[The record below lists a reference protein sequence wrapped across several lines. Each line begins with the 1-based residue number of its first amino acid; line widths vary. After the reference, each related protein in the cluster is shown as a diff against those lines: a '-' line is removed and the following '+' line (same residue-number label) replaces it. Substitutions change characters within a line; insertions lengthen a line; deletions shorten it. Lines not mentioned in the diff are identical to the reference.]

1 MALADDIKSDM
12 GQALKA
18 GDKPRLSVLR
28 LLISAISYAE
38 IDKQKK
44 LDDSD
49 VIDVLSKEAKKRKE
63 SIEAFE
69 KGNRQDL
76 VDKEKAEL
84 AIIAQYMPQQMSRDE
99 IIAIVQKAINE
110 TGVKTP
116 AEKGKVMGKVIPL
129 TKGRAEGK
137 EVNDIVT
144 ELLSKL

>member
-1 MALADDIKSDM
+1 MAIADDIKNDM
-12 GQALKA
+12 GQALKS
-18 GDKPRLSVLR
+18 GDKERLSVLR
-28 LLISAISYAE
+28 LLVSAISYAE
-38 IDKQKK
+38 KDKQKK
-44 LDDSD
+44 LDDTD
-49 VIDVLSKEAKKRKE
+49 VIEVLSKEAKKHKE

-84 AIIAQYMPQQMSRDE
+84 DIITKYMPQQMSRDE
-99 IIAIVQKAINE
+99 IIAIVQNVISE

>member
-18 GDKPRLSVLR
+18 GDKERLSVLR
-28 LLISAISYAE
+28 LLISAIGYAE

-44 LDDSD
+44 LDDND

-84 AIIAQYMPQQMSRDE
+84 TVIAKYMPQQMSRDE
-99 IIAIVQKAINE
+99 IISIVQKVINE

-129 TKGRAEGK
+129 TKGKAEGK

>member
-1 MALADDIKSDM
+1 MAIADDIKSDM
-12 GQALKA
+12 EKALRA
-18 GDKPRLSVLR
+18 GDKERLSVLR

-44 LDDSD
+44 LDDND
-49 VIDVLSKEAKKRKE
+49 VIDVLSKEAKKHKE

-84 AIIAQYMPQQMSRDE
+84 AVISKYMPQQMSRDE
-99 IIAIVQKAINE
+99 IITIVQKVINE

-116 AEKGKVMGKVIPL
+116 AEKGRVMGKIIPL

>member
-1 MALADDIKSDM
+1 MAIADDIKSDM

-18 GDKPRLSVLR
+18 GDKARLSVLR
-28 LLISAISYAE
+28 LLISAINYAE

-49 VIDVLSKEAKKRKE
+49 VIDVLSKEAKKHKE

-76 VDKEKAEL
+76 VDKEKSEL
-84 AIIAQYMPQQMSRDE
+84 VVITKYMPQQMSRDE
-99 IIAIVQKAINE
+99 IVSIVQNIINE

-116 AEKGKVMGKVIPL
+116 AEKGKVMSKVIPL
-129 TKGRAEGK
+129 TKGKAEGK

>member
-1 MALADDIKSDM
+1 MAISGDIKSDM
-12 GQALKA
+12 KKALRA
-18 GDKPRLSVLR
+18 GNKERLSVLR
-28 LLISAISYAE
+28 LLISAINYAE

-49 VIDVLSKEAKKRKE
+49 VIEVLSKEAKKHKE

-84 AIIAQYMPQQMSRDE
+84 AVITQYMPQQMSRDE
-99 IIAIVQKAINE
+99 IISIVQKVINE

-116 AEKGKVMGKVIPL
+116 AEKGKVMSKVIPF

>member
-1 MALADDIKSDM
+1 MAIVDQIKSDM
-12 GQALKA
+12 TQALKS
-18 GDKPRLSVLR
+18 GDKERLSVLR
-28 LLISAISYAE
+28 LIISAINYAE

-44 LDDSD
+44 LDDND
-49 VIDVLSKEAKKRKE
+49 VIDVLSKEAKKHKE

-84 AIIAQYMPQQMSRDE
+84 VVISGYMPQQMSREE
-99 IIAIVQKAINE
+99 IIAIVQNVINE
-110 TGVKTP
+110 TGIKSP

-129 TKGRAEGK
+129 TRGRAEGK

-144 ELLSKL
+144 ELLNKL

>member
-1 MALADDIKSDM
+1 MAIADEIKSDM
-12 GQALKA
+12 EKALRA
-18 GDKPRLSVLR
+18 GDKERLSVLR
-28 LLISAISYAE
+28 LIISAINYAE

-49 VIDVLSKEAKKRKE
+49 VIEVLSKEAKKHKE

-84 AIIAQYMPQQMSRDE
+84 IVITKYMPEQMSRDE
-99 IIAIVQKAINE
+99 IIAIVQNVINE
-110 TGVKTP
+110 TGVKSP

>member
-1 MALADDIKSDM
+1 MAIVDQIKSDM
-12 GQALKA
+12 TKALKSS
-18 GDKPRLSVLR
+18 DKERLSVLR
-28 LLISAISYAE
+28 LIISAINYAE

-44 LDDSD
+44 LDDND
-49 VIDVLSKEAKKRKE
+49 VIDVLSKEAKKHKE

-84 AIIAQYMPQQMSRDE
+84 VVISGYMPQQMSREE
-99 IIAIVQKAINE
+99 IIAIVQNVINE
-110 TGVKTP
+110 TEIKSP

-129 TKGRAEGK
+129 TRGRAEGK

-144 ELLSKL
+144 ELLNKL

>member
-1 MALADDIKSDM
+1 MAIADDIKSDM

-49 VIDVLSKEAKKRKE
+49 VIDVLSKEAKKHKE

-76 VDKEKAEL
+76 VDKEKSEL
-84 AIIAQYMPQQMSRDE
+84 AVITKYMPQQMSRDE
-99 IIAIVQKAINE
+99 IVSIVQNIINE

>member
-1 MALADDIKSDM
+1 MAIVDQIKSDM
-12 GQALKA
+12 TKALKS
-18 GDKPRLSVLR
+18 GDKERLSVLR
-28 LLISAISYAE
+28 LIISAINYAE

-44 LDDSD
+44 MDDND
-49 VIDVLSKEAKKRKE
+49 VIDVLSKEAKKHKE

-84 AIIAQYMPQQMSRDE
+84 VVISGYMPQQMSREE
-99 IIAIVQKAINE
+99 IIAIVQNVINE
-110 TGVKTP
+110 TGIKSP

-129 TKGRAEGK
+129 TRGRAEGK

-144 ELLSKL
+144 ELLNKL

>member
-1 MALADDIKSDM
+1 MAIVDQIKSDM
-12 GQALKA
+12 TKALKS
-18 GDKPRLSVLR
+18 GDKERLSVLR
-28 LLISAISYAE
+28 LIISAINYAE

-44 LDDSD
+44 LDDND
-49 VIDVLSKEAKKRKE
+49 VIDVLSKEAKKHKE

-84 AIIAQYMPQQMSRDE
+84 VVISGYMPQQMSREE
-99 IIAIVQKAINE
+99 IIAIVQNVINE
-110 TGVKTP
+110 TGIKSP

-129 TKGRAEGK
+129 TRGRAEGK

-144 ELLSKL
+144 ELLNKL